1 MIEKRISSGLL
12 AWISDQLLEE
22 CPPCKL
28 VVLLSEVCGDATC
41 SLNDAAQYASVC
53 RQLIEKLSVV
63 PVESFSSQEYA
74 EILCCL
80 AENRRMSPE
89 FVDRCMVA
97 ANMKTWKAPTESNAA
112 SASSESN
119 NAESL
124 LLRSNRAALLGSGM
138 LNRTLNL
145 LWSSDSL
152 AQCVD
157 QFSADQNL
165 SIDGTVFQNADKI
178 QTILETDWVT
188 LGSHYSHLPIPF
200 TAAALACVNSA
211 ITSSSST
218 SSAAVDLDLS
228 CSLLENVIRLF
239 APFLSGNTATLGHIF
254 NCVARLLEMASKNPT
269 QLMRVT
275 KAVETLSVWIDFTST
290 KSSKLSLSL
299 WTAVDVLLTMLE
311 EQMENRAKEAA
322 TTAKSV
328 PIASPEDS
336 LHDETVGENW
346 LECILEQ
353 VPAMLDQQSAV
364 HSQIVSE
371 IVEITRRI
379 EFVFRMISTVRDLSQ
394 CTSSICSVFKKVQN
408 ISNAD
413 IVGYLKDAYISLS
426 SRGLIRAD
434 LQSRLLEKALVN
446 EGSQKAT
453 LLRTII
459 SGSSRSARSQ
469 LVAAVFKHTLEKF
482 RKADRTKTTERLCRE
497 ECSVLEEFS
506 QSLTKQ
512 HALEYS
518 KRIVTVLET
527 FLSDENSPVVL
538 VDGVISLLLT
548 LVHRKLD
555 SEWSLDMKMLG
566 KTESEWGVLMHSLAK
581 FSLRHPSQGF
591 LSGTYSLL
599 SYEHLLEENLDLTM
613 LLFVLRHLPRL
624 TSDQGQRDLQAFNKH
639 HPGMDVLIKRFV
651 QPDNISKL
659 ADRAVRLF
667 IELLSEGNWQ
677 PYLQSFILAV
687 LIIESTG
694 NSLGAALFES
704 FTTLLHNI
712 DVHEAKDACIS
723 WDAVGGIDR
732 LHCLLSI
739 FRNTAFC
746 ESLPSF
752 EEQCRQALTDE
763 VLTKLIADN
772 RSPRKSELSS
782 ILKGESDIN
791 EEGKSSV
798 DEYLLHQH
806 LRHEIATLLLR
817 EVQEDWKKRTGPTAL
832 DVSQVKW
839 MVKVSSS
846 GQYSREI
853 AERADQELNKL
864 GVEEAAEVRFCY
876 LSETLLAGATSV
888 QPVQNFEKKPLVL
901 IFSTFYEAVLSSD
914 KVRSS
919 WIENHFIT
927 LGDTLDKCASV
938 DSASEYTV
946 LTPAFIQV
954 LSNML
959 QKNPTSDLSKQLCP
973 LLAGRLL
980 FLPSWLRCAQA
991 PSALILSLAPI
1002 LEHLKDYV
1010 DAEVMHCAM
1019 RDSVGTILRPSLV
1032 DDLHD
1037 FYSIVVQSTDRLA
1050 QTALTWA
1057 GRQGEKRDR
1066 QDSLASL
1073 TRREDVF
1080 NEALMIICKYADTET
1095 HIEVLRHCA
1104 ENLPSWIDVSTEEEN
1119 VMRGQ
1124 SLLLNGSRLVF
1135 RLMVVSNLLE
1145 YCSQLGKHSEPCL
1158 PDAYYSD
1165 SESLKSI
1172 VTRRGGPTALP
1183 TVERRID
1190 ESRSSNNVPL
1200 CTYAATRKEFVHQ
1213 HWYNCHTCK
1222 MTDNKGV
1229 CSVCA
1234 VNCHRGHDL
1243 SYSKQGSFF
1252 CDCGAGG
1259 CAALNATTYRCSAM
1273 SAARGR
1279 IAPGVH
1285 TTIDNGVA
1293 QPVSFSVS
1301 LDPNADCSELSGLLD
1316 RIRNGLE
1323 CRVEVI
1329 ERILRASLHARDSRW
1344 SLDERRENVRRSLAD
1359 PQRLRMIYDQAI
1371 MEDYDNGK
1379 LNSLLEPRRPPEPPN
1394 DRNKA
1399 REICQVLPFEN
1410 GCHLWFMLSEHTTT
1424 LQIFHMHPGQSLTDE
1439 LEHMRIDS
1447 EPVGF
1452 AGRQVSC
1459 RDDKVAVAGLSD
1471 ILTLRLSK
1479 EGEIVDRMVIKLS
1492 ELTTTHSNPIVK
1504 VIWAPNRPALLAVAT
1519 MQLVR
1524 MYDLMLDADNFV
1536 EELVLPVG
1544 NVEDVELIHSSV
1556 NDEMWLMVLSTS
1568 GHLYEHKLTA
1578 KTAENTSFF
1587 LTNTVTLPQTQQTLG
1602 AGVSVHY
1609 SPVSELLFL
1618 SLEKGTWF
1626 VPVEKGN
1633 FAREGL
1639 TFSWTKLEI
1648 STSVHCWQESSG
1660 VMACLSYPV
1669 ASSLVFIY
1677 PTLEQILVQ
1686 RVQLK
1691 RSAFTHAVFTSSSA
1705 DMIFSMPFFYDSP
1718 TNLIFSARWSTLP
1731 DLWIEN
1737 MPSEM
1742 CAHAEKE
1749 KEEPEAELQESDLVT
1764 LFERCEPVERV
1775 EVSCPDLAIFY
1786 DVHDL
1791 NVRLSTV
1798 GSMPVTAIQKE
1809 QFALTMRVGDP
1820 NTIVRAVRIEL
1831 PAERGRGPSEVSVGG
1846 KTYPLTMTAD
1856 LARFFDIRFTRT
1868 QSLELDHRNITLTF
1882 SGRSRSQ
1889 VGMTVVSVRLY
1900 GMSKRE
1906 FGFPRSHLI
1915 ARMPLSLPDQFLL
1928 NVLRMLATLTTRNLI
1943 VKDREW
1949 MVKTA
1954 CRLMSPRLCHRDLV
1968 DAANRLLR
1976 VLLAD
1981 NVHDYYARKDFV
1993 IINDLAIFS
2002 RGKVPIPS
2010 DLMAD
2015 FALQLKFMMCTRWK
2029 QFWNIVKR
2037 KFGSSVGIM
2046 SFLHREV
2053 ASAAAI
2059 HAPVNVSD
2067 PLPAL
2072 ELYTVLLFILLSVS
2086 DPHSK
2091 QLTDE
2096 YLNLYTNPK
2105 TSHIAHRIR
2114 LVGQTLIY
2122 SFALT
2127 TRNDRSQARSMN
2139 SSAKVMRWGGLRP
2152 FFNRTKIL
2160 SPDEDPVQMEFLM
2173 GPLDSIEILAQKN
2186 SDMFDLESEWLLHLL
2201 QAVLA
2206 KIRDEGSIGSLP
2218 VEGVPVGRGDTVPS
2232 TSLLIFAMALMAQL
2246 YPANLYPTVVQLIAM
2261 VDWKGSII
2269 DINDHSYRQFLLFR
2283 LIFVLLSK
2291 CGEHLENR
2299 KKNEKESD
2307 EKKSAL
2313 LPDEESGSPPAS
2325 ITSGVIEFGT
2335 VDTSR
2340 EATPNSTFEDRAT
2353 TKRRSTEKLLGQIVT
2368 QLCNAGALEFC
2379 RNLLESVAGYW
2390 RTAREH
2396 RTAPRAWS
2404 RDYNATSHESAVTG
2418 ISSRTGVM
2426 DAREHYYTMIT
2437 DVALRLPCQMRR
2449 ILKDVK
2455 FDERWQRILCELVSY
2470 QHAPQLRRQSK
2481 KVLLAMFNGDKQKYR
2496 EVRDH
2501 HMMRAHIELL
2511 KKKYAQSSGF
2521 NHQQL
2526 TEMVEIVSA
2535 IAAIANQRTTLW
2547 RTICEEQL
2555 NWLLQLA
2562 CRVADAVSCSV
2573 VDLLVSAIRET
2584 PGHQG
2589 ENVYLADKIISED
2602 ENRCLLMMLL
2612 VRYLIGRDESRRWLM
2627 HGLLRS
2633 TIQLASRQNQVV
2645 LLRILWND
2653 LWPLAR
2659 GLGDHGA
2666 QLADILATYAS
2677 RLFSTS
2683 EMLSVCDTE
2692 LEAISATVKRIEKEG
2707 HAGWY
2712 RQMTGL
2718 GLGWKTMLMDTSPCL
2733 VCFSRKDVAETVK
2746 LNSIKQEA
2754 RFAANAMMLKLTCH
2768 YEVSKVIIKLT
2779 DVKRNK
2785 MIKRV
2790 NLFYCPKTVES
2801 AVELKTCPELWQRAS
2816 SCSVTAND
2824 TEVVLPLAIPVVTA
2838 SLVIQFS
2845 ELTESRQNQ
2854 ELHCPRC
2861 SSVVQP
2867 NPGLCEHCGE
2877 NVFQC
2882 VKCRAINYDEKDP
2895 FLCQSCGFCKYARM
2909 DISVVCRPLP
2919 GVQPIT
2925 TDAERSSCVESMARL
2940 LCEMEQTRAQLS
2952 AGRALCESL
2961 WLQSRPL
2968 PPICFHVESP
2978 DAANALIA
2986 AVPPINHQQP
2996 AIHALLLTTTH
3007 CKALHEELC
3016 MQTQQLIAFREELR
3030 NYDRSVKTA
3039 PLLHQAI
3046 NQGFYNASSN
3056 CFGCLRASILHSLA
3070 ILQSSCDD
3078 ENCLE
3083 RLLNSDIVFE
3093 TLVDIGKRYE
3103 PISEE
3108 VEMLLCRIS
3117 LENERGTE
3125 KLCDLVMNG
3134 KISGTVLARSLNT
3147 FPDSLWQQK
3156 FRGLLKSA
3164 MKFNDHDTTLAAL
3177 TIIDK
3182 CLVDAKPVRKRI
3194 YRKLQQRR
3202 RGIKNDGSQN
3212 LLDHR
3217 RVRIT
3222 NQHLDNCAT
3231 FGDWLEG
3238 KLNWNECEAPPEK
3251 KPKNHSTIQAA
3262 DSVKEHDAWM
3272 WRCLFSPWI
3281 AVRAAAAKII
3291 VAVAAQPGHLGTAV
3305 SVILRG
3311 LPIASVVPAA
3321 MTDHFFRAAHTITS
3335 GGPNIKARLYSEGLH
3350 VWLIKVIYKECKR
3363 MHEEEQQETSMDHS
3377 FGTLLRSYVEL
3388 LCLLLTGGGIESMKL
3403 KAARDHILVPLLQST
3418 IFLKRVLLRRTRAV
3432 EASRCS
3438 LERLLR
3444 RVSAKDPLTL
3454 MRAAVQSLDAI
3465 DDLNTQAHI
3474 VSVILDV
3481 LNPEQK
3487 EEEDFHIQIEKD
3499 PAQED
3504 FLQGRMTGN
3513 PYKSTD
3519 VGLGPLMRDIKNKIC
3534 RDTEMIALM
3543 EDDNGM
3549 ELLVNNQIISL
3560 ALPVR
3565 AVYDKLWK
3573 KANPGQPMVIVYR
3586 MRGLLGDA
3594 VETFVSTLGEA
3605 EGGEAEE
3612 DETLSSLTG
3621 ALSQCGGLSRALR
3634 LLTLADVG
3642 TAGRFLLSQLRKLF
3656 ERCVKTEQG
3665 RIDLVSSGAINAFMK
3680 VLHSCVS
3687 LRSTD
3692 EGVLQLGLE
3701 YLEMISAIVSD
3712 PAVHSILT
3720 GISKEDAEWLLS
3732 FVMARPDSGTDSVN
3746 KFCNQVARVI
3756 GNLVLGNEEAE
3767 KALISVYTKT
3777 CLWKE
3782 IDETNDVS
3790 LRSERVVAVERL
3802 CEVTAGILNSPE
3814 AAKLKQLILDS
3825 GVVSKACSHLVS
3837 NHPPL
3842 YSATESQEWKAFLL
3856 RPSLKLMLS
3865 FMHGM
3870 ACSHEASQ
3878 RALAEKTLHILHRL
3892 EQVASDN
3899 SIGTLAE
3906 NVVEA
3911 LKENSEVAAQ
3921 IENVRQET
3929 RQKKRQMAMAMRNKQ
3944 LREMGMQM
3952 GKSGEVKVA
3961 HRRIANEP
3969 ALEGVVDPLASCCIC
3984 REPLFHGTR
3993 VAAAYAFASP
4003 LPGESRVPQLATVS
4017 QMVMVHID
4025 CHQNAIRRSGGGR
4038 NVDEWSKASLH
4049 NAGAKCNVLTP
4060 IASGSASEADW
4071 TAAVNRYQ
4079 TDLEV
4084 AAAVPPLCRAIVFVD
4099 ICELIDKFVHFRS
4112 FSEASQGGGRESN
4125 AQYLAVLH
4133 LLALSLPA
4141 DDLPT
4146 RNARHRVMSFL
4157 MTELT
4162 VESWREQRVDVLRAA
4177 LSDSSTEGHDSTW
4190 ETLRPICLTWA
4201 FVDLYFNDVIPI
4213 DSDDRMEW
4221 LQTHLLDTL
4230 RKTSVFVKK
4239 FDEQIAVL
4247 SSIDAFAEKMD
4258 LPIDQISS
4266 LFGAS
4271 GDADV

>member
-1 MIEKRISSGLL
+1 MMEKRVSSGLL
-12 AWISDQLLEE
+12 AWVSDQLSEE
-22 CPPCKL
+22 CTPCKL
-28 VVLLSEVCGDATC
+28 VVLLSEICGGASC
-41 SLNDAAQYASVC
+41 SLNDAAQCASVC
-53 RQLIEKLSVV
+53 RQLIEKFAVV
-63 PVESFSSQEYA
+63 SLESFNSQEFA

-80 AENRRMSPE
+80 AENRRMSSE
-89 FVDRCMVA
+89 FVDRCMEA
-97 ANMKTWKAPTESNAA
+97 ANMKTWKAPTENHPLNSV
-112 SASSESN
+112 SECN

-124 LLRSNRAALLGSGM
+124 LLRNNRTALLSTGM
-138 LNRTLNL
+138 LSRTLNL
-145 LWSSDSL
+145 LWSLDSL
-152 AQCVD
+152 SQCVD
-157 QFSADQNL
+157 KFSTDQEL
-165 SIDGTVFQNADKI
+165 AVDSTILKNADKI
-178 QTILETDWVT
+178 QAILKIDWVT
-188 LGSHYSHLPIPF
+188 LGSHYSNLPIPF
-200 TAAALACVNSA
+200 TAAALACVHSA
-211 ITSSSST
+211 VSSGPSSST
-218 SSAAVDLDLS
+218 IDLDLS

-239 APFLSGNTATLGHIF
+239 APFLSSNPETLGHIF
-254 NCVARLLEMASKNPT
+254 NSTAKLLEKASKNPT
-269 QLMRVT
+269 RLMRVV
-275 KAVETLSVWIDFTST
+275 KTLEALSIWIDFTSA
-290 KSSKLSLSL
+290 KHSKLSFSL
-299 WTAVDVLLTMLE
+299 WNAVDELLTMLA
-311 EQMENRAKEAA
+311 EQMANRAKETA
-322 TTAKSV
+322 TNAKSV
-328 PIASPEDS
+328 PIASPEES
-336 LHDETVGENW
+336 LHDETIGGNW

-364 HSQIVSE
+364 QSQIVSE
-371 IVEITRRI
+371 IVEITKRI
-379 EFVFRMISTVRDLSQ
+379 EFLLRMASNVKDLSQ
-394 CTSSICSVFKKVQN
+394 CNASISSVFKKVQHL
-408 ISNAD
+408 SNAD
-413 IVGYLKDAYISLS
+413 IIGYLQNAYISLS
-426 SRGLIRAD
+426 SRGLIRSD
-434 LQSRLLEKALVN
+434 LQHRLLEQVLSS
-446 EGSQKAT
+446 EGTQKAA
-453 LLRTII
+453 LLRTVI
-459 SGSSRSARSQ
+459 SGSSGNTRSQ
-469 LVAAVFKHTLEKF
+469 LVAAVFKHTLEQY
-482 RKADRTKTTERLCRE
+482 RKADKAKTSERLCRE

-506 QSLTKQ
+506 QFLTKQ
-512 HALEYS
+512 HATDYS
-518 KRIVTVLET
+518 KRTIALLET
-527 FLSDENSPVVL
+527 FLSSDSYSVIL

-548 LVHRKLD
+548 LVHRKSD
-555 SEWSLDMKMLG
+555 CDWSLDLKMLG
-566 KTESEWGVLMHSLAK
+566 KTESEWCVLVHSLAE
-581 FSLRHPSQGF
+581 FSLRHPSQTF

-599 SYEHLLEENLDLTM
+599 CHKHLLGSGEDLDLPM
-613 LLFVLRHLPRL
+613 LLFILRHLPRL
-624 TSDQGQRDLQAFNKH
+624 TSDQGQKDIQAFNKH
-639 HPGMDVLIKRFV
+639 HPGMDVLIKQFV

-667 IELLSEGNWQ
+667 IKLLNEGNWQ
-677 PYLQSFILAV
+677 PYIQSFILIV
-687 LIIESTG
+687 LVIESTG
-694 NSLGAALFES
+694 NNLGSTLFES
-704 FTTLLHNI
+704 FTNLLHNI
-712 DVHEAKDACIS
+712 DVHEVKDACIA
-723 WDAVGGIDR
+723 WETTGGIDR
-732 LHCLLSI
+732 LHCMLSI

-772 RSPRKSELSS
+772 RSPRKTDLSS
-782 ILKGESDIN
+782 ILKGEGDIN
-791 EEGKSSV
+791 DEGKNSV

-806 LRHEIATLLLR
+806 LRHEVATLLLR
-817 EVQEDWKKRTGPTAL
+817 ELQEQWKKRPDSNSL
-832 DVSQVKW
+832 NVSQVKW
-839 MVKVSSS
+839 VVKVSSS
-846 GQYSREI
+846 GQYSREV

-864 GVEEAAEVRFCY
+864 GAEQAAQVRFCY

-888 QPVQNFEKKPLVL
+888 QPVQNFEKKPLIG

-914 KVRSS
+914 KVRPS
-919 WIENHFIT
+919 WIENHFII
-927 LGDTLDKCASV
+927 LGDTLDKCASA
-938 DSASEYTV
+938 DSASEHV
-946 LTPAFIQV
+946 ALTPAFIQV

-959 QKNPTSDLSKQLCP
+959 QKNSNSDLSKQLCP

-991 PSALILSLAPI
+991 PSALILSFAPI
-1002 LEHLKDYV
+1002 LQHLKDYV

-1037 FYSIVVQSTDRLA
+1037 FYAIVVQSTDRLA
-1050 QTALTWA
+1050 QTALTWT
-1057 GRQGEKRDR
+1057 GRHSAERRDR
-1066 QDSLASL
+1066 LYSLVPLA
-1073 TRREDVF
+1073 RREDVF
-1080 NEALMIICKYADTET
+1080 HQALMIICNYADTET

-1104 ENLPSWIDVSTEEEN
+1104 ENLASWIEVSTEEEN

-1124 SLLLNGSRLVF
+1124 SLLLNGNRLVF

-1145 YCSQLGKHSEPCL
+1145 YCSQLGKLTDSHHS
-1158 PDAYYSD
+1158 DAYYSD

-1190 ESRSSNNVPL
+1190 ESRSSSNVPL
-1200 CTYAATRKEFVHQ
+1200 CTYAATEKEFVHQ

-1259 CAALNATTYRCSAM
+1259 CAALKTATYRCSAM

-1279 IAPGVH
+1279 VAPAVH
-1285 TTIDNGVA
+1285 TTIDSGVA
-1293 QPVSFSVS
+1293 QPASFAIT
-1301 LDPNADCSELSGLLD
+1301 LDPNTATSELVSLLD
-1316 RIRNGLE
+1316 RIRSGLE
-1323 CRVEVI
+1323 SRLEVI
-1329 ERILRASLHARDSRW
+1329 ERIVRASLHARDSRW
-1344 SLDERRENVRRSLAD
+1344 SLDERRDNVRRSLAD

-1371 MEDYDNGK
+1371 MEDYDAGK
-1379 LNSLLEPRRPPEPPN
+1379 PNALLEPRRPPEPPN

-1410 GCHLWFMLSEHTTT
+1410 GCHLWFMLSEHATT
-1424 LQIFHMHPGQSLTDE
+1424 LQIFHMHPGQSLADE

-1471 ILTLRLSK
+1471 ILTLRMSK
-1479 EGEIVDRMVIKLS
+1479 EGEIVDRMVIKLA

-1544 NVEDVELIHSSV
+1544 NVEDIELIHSSA

-1609 SPVSELLFL
+1609 SSVSELLFL

-1626 VPVEKGN
+1626 VPIEKGN
-1633 FAREGL
+1633 LSREGL
-1639 TFSWTKLEI
+1639 TFNWTRLEMT
-1648 STSVHCWQESSG
+1648 TSVHCWQESSG

-1686 RVQLK
+1686 KVQLK
-1691 RSAFTHAVFTSSSA
+1691 RSAFTHALFTGSSA
-1705 DMIFSMPFFYDSP
+1705 DMIYSMPFFYDSP

-1731 DLWIEN
+1731 DLWIES

-1742 CAHAEKE
+1742 CAQAEKE
-1749 KEEPEAELQESDLVT
+1749 KEEPEAELQDSDLVT

-1820 NTIVRAVRIEL
+1820 NTIVRAVRIEI
-1831 PAERGRGPSEVSVGG
+1831 PAERGRGPSEVSIGG
-1846 KTYPLTMTAD
+1846 KTYPLTMTTD

-1889 VGMTVVSVRLY
+1889 VGMTVVSARLY

-1928 NVLRMLATLTTRNLI
+1928 NVLRMLTTLTTRNLL

-1949 MVKTA
+1949 MVKIA

-1981 NVHDYYARKDFV
+1981 NVHDYYARKDLV
-1993 IINDLAIFS
+1993 IINDLAVFS

-2015 FALQLKFMMCTRWK
+2015 FALQLKYMMCTRWK
-2029 QFWNIVKR
+2029 QFWSIVKR

-2053 ASAAAI
+2053 ASAATVY
-2059 HAPVNVSD
+2059 APMNVSD

-2072 ELYTVLLFILLSVS
+2072 ELYTVLLFILLSVN

-2096 YLNLYTNPK
+2096 YLSLYTDPK
-2105 TSHIAHRIR
+2105 TSHIAHRVR

-2160 SPDEDPVQMEFLM
+2160 SPEEDPVQMEFLM
-2173 GPLDSIEILAQKN
+2173 GPLSSIEILTQKN

-2269 DINDHSYRQFLLFR
+2269 NINDHSYRQFLLFR

-2299 KKNEKESD
+2299 KKSEKEPE
-2307 EKKSAL
+2307 EKRAAL
-2313 LPDEESGSPPAS
+2313 LPEEDSGSPSAS
-2325 ITSGVIEFGT
+2325 VNSGVVEFGT
-2335 VDTSR
+2335 ADASR
-2340 EATPNSTFEDRAT
+2340 EATPNSSSEDRAT
-2353 TKRRSTEKLLGQIVT
+2353 SKRRSTEKLLGQIVA
-2368 QLCNAGALEFC
+2368 QLVSAGALEFC

-2404 RDYNATSHESAVTG
+2404 RDCGVNSHESSVTG
-2418 ISSRTGVM
+2418 ISNGRSGVM

-2449 ILKDVK
+2449 ILNDVT

-2496 EVRDH
+2496 EVRDQ

-2511 KKKYAQSSGF
+2511 KKKYAQNSSF

-2535 IAAIANQRTTLW
+2535 IAATANQRTTLW

-2589 ENVYLADKIISED
+2589 ENIYLADKIIAEE

-2677 RLFSTS
+2677 RLFSSS

-2692 LEAISATVKRIEKEG
+2692 LEAISTTVSRIEKEG

-2768 YEVSKVIIKLT
+2768 YEISKVIIKLT

-2925 TDAERSSCVESMARL
+2925 TDTERASCVESMARL
-2940 LCEMEQTRAQLS
+2940 LCEMEQTRSQLA
-2952 AGRALCESL
+2952 AGRGLCEAL

-2968 PPICFHVESP
+2968 PPISFHVESP

-2986 AVPPINHQQP
+2986 ALPPINHQQP

-3030 NYDRSVKTA
+3030 SYDRTIKTA

-3083 RLLNSDIVFE
+3083 RLLNSDVVFD
-3093 TLVDIGKRYE
+3093 TLVDVGRKYE
-3103 PISEE
+3103 PIREE

-3117 LENERGTE
+3117 LENEKGTQ

-3134 KISGTVLARSLNT
+3134 KVSGTVLARSLNT

-3177 TIIDK
+3177 SIIDK
-3182 CLVDAKPVRKRI
+3182 CLVDAKPSRKRI

-3212 LLDHR
+3212 LLEHR
-3217 RVRIT
+3217 RVQIANRS
-3222 NQHLDNCAT
+3222 LDSCAT

-3238 KLNWNECEAPPEK
+3238 KLNWNDCEAPPEK
-3251 KPKNHSTIQAA
+3251 KPRNRA
-3262 DSVKEHDAWM
+3262 DLTPSDAIKEHDAWM
-3272 WRCLFSPWI
+3272 WRCLFSPWM
-3281 AVRAAAAKII
+3281 AVRSAAAKII

-3311 LPIASVVPAA
+3311 LPLASVAPAA
-3321 MTDHFFRAAHTITS
+3321 MTDHFFRAAHAIAS
-3335 GGPNIKARLYSEGLH
+3335 GGPSIKARLYSEGLH

-3388 LCLLLTGGGIESMKL
+3388 LCLLLTGSGVESMKL

-3444 RVSAKDPLTL
+3444 RVSSKDPLML

-3573 KANPGQPMVIVYR
+3573 KTNPGQPMVIVYR

-3605 EGGEAEE
+3605 EGGDAEE
-3612 DETLSSLTG
+3612 DEALSSLTG

-3712 PAVHSILT
+3712 PAVYPILT
-3720 GISKEDAEWLLS
+3720 GISKEDTEWLLS
-3732 FVMARPDSGTDSVN
+3732 FVMARPDSGTENVN

-3767 KALISVYTKT
+3767 KALISMYTKT
-3777 CLWKE
+3777 CQWKE

-3790 LRSERVVAVERL
+3790 LRSERVIAVERL
-3802 CEVTAGILNSPE
+3802 CEVTVGILNSKE

-3870 ACSHEASQ
+3870 ARSHEASQ

-4071 TAAVNRYQ
+4071 AAAVNRYQ

-4099 ICELIDKFVHFRS
+4099 ICELIDKFVYFRS

-4146 RNARHRVMSFL
+4146 RNARHRVISFI

-4162 VESWREQRVDVLRAA
+4162 LESWREQRLDVLRAA
-4177 LSDSSTEGHDSTW
+4177 LSDSATEGRDSTW
-4190 ETLRPICLTWA
+4190 ESLRPVCLTWA

-4213 DSDDRMEW
+4213 DSDDRLEW
-4221 LQTHLLDTL
+4221 LQTHLLETL
-4230 RKTSVFVKK
+4230 RKTSAFVKK
-4239 FDEQIAVL
+4239 FDEEVATLGSVE
-4247 SSIDAFAEKMD
+4247 AFANKMGMCCY
-4258 LPIDQISS
+4258 I
-4266 LFGAS
+4266 
-4271 GDADV
+4271 